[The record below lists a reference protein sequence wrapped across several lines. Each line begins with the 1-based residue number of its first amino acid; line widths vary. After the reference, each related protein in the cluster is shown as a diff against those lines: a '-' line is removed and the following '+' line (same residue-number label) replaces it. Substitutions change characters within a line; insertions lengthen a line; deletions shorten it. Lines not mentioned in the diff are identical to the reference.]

1 MIIAELI
8 VTPHNSWILKSYKI
22 VVESE
27 SATIVGFVIAGSVTA
42 TLFTIYKVDGRME
55 VVDPREFVVV

>member
-22 VVESE
+22 VESE